1 MKQIKV
7 LIVDDSAIVRKIFS
21 QELSKHADI
30 SVIGVAP
37 DPYVARDKIVNLKPD
52 VITLDIEMPRMDG
65 LSFLRKLMKYHPI
78 PAIIVSSLTPANS
91 EMALEAMEYGAVE
104 VLAKPGGSYS
114 VGDMSEQLAEKIR
127 AAANA
132 RMYAP
137 GQSGVESQPGSR
149 GAVQD
154 SCGIQN
160 DGHKVSLALKQSTHK
175 VIAMGASTGGTE
187 ALKAVLME
195 VPPNM
200 PGIVIVQHM
209 PPRFTTTFANRLNE
223 LCRIEVREAKD
234 GDAVLPGTA
243 LIAPG
248 NFHMTLKRVGGTYY
262 VEVKTGPLVFH
273 QRPSVDVLF
282 LSVARHAGANALGVI
297 MTGMGRDGA
306 AGLLEMRKAGA
317 YTVAQDEASCVVF
330 GMPKEAIRM
339 GGVDRVAPLPDISR
353 TVINYLNSGKSTL
366 DCAGAVKV

>member
-1 MKQIKV
+1 MKQIRV

-30 SVIGVAP
+30 SVVGVAP

-65 LSFLRKLMKYHPI
+65 LSFLRKLMKYYPI
-78 PAIIVSSLTPANS
+78 PTIIVSSLSPANS
-91 EMALEAMEYGAVE
+91 EMALEALDCGAVE
-104 VLAKPGGSYS
+104 VMAKPGGSYG
-114 VGDMSEQLAEKIR
+114 VGDMSVQLAEKIR
-127 AAANA
+127 AAAHV
-132 RMYAP
+132 RVRTLAP
-137 GQSGVESQPGSR
+137 I
-149 GAVQD
+149 AAT
-154 SCGIQN
+154 
-160 DGHKVSLALKQSTHK
+160 DGKKNGPEASLALKRSTHK

-187 ALKAVLME
+187 ALKSVLME
-195 VPPNM
+195 MPANS

-209 PPRFTTTFANRLNE
+209 PPRFTTAFANRLNG

-234 GDAVLPGTA
+234 GDAVLPGIA

-248 NFHMTLKRVGGTYY
+248 NYHMLLKRVGGTYY
-262 VEVKTGPLVFH
+262 VEVQTGPLVFH

-282 LSVARHAGANALGVI
+282 VSVARHAGSNALGVI

-306 AGLLEMRKAGA
+306 SGLLEMKKAGA

-330 GMPKEAIRM
+330 GMPKEAILM
-339 GGVDRVAPLPDISR
+339 GGAESIVSLSDIPR
-353 TVINYLNSGKSTL
+353 NLINVLNSQ
-366 DCAGAVKV
+366 C